1 MNFPSAF
8 STIHS
13 SGNRAFLLS
22 KIEAKLDSFDA
33 AKKKTYDNE
42 NEIIRLTGDID
53 GMKERIG
60 QLEDSNKWL
69 ARTLAAAIITAV
81 VGVVFVLIRMGAGI

>member
-1 MNFPSAF
+1 VSETTFEREVLDRL
-8 STIHS
+8 T
-13 SGNRAFLLS
+13 

>member
-1 MNFPSAF
+1 MSETTFEREVLDRL
-8 STIHS
+8 T
-13 SGNRAFLLS
+13 

-42 NEIIRLTGDID
+42 NDIIRLNGDVD
-53 GMKERIG
+53 GLKERIS

-81 VGVVFVLIRMGAGI
+81 VGVVFVLIRTGAGF

>member
-1 MNFPSAF
+1 MSETTFEREVLDRL
-8 STIHS
+8 T
-13 SGNRAFLLS
+13 

-81 VGVVFVLIRMGAGI
+81 VGVVFVLIRMGSGI

>member
-1 MNFPSAF
+1 MSETTFEREVLDRL
-8 STIHS
+8 T
-13 SGNRAFLLS
+13 

-69 ARTLAAAIITAV
+69 ARTLAAAIITVV

>member
-1 MNFPSAF
+1 MSETTFEREVLDRL
-8 STIHS
+8 T
-13 SGNRAFLLS
+13 

-81 VGVVFVLIRMGAGI
+81 VGVVFALIRMGAGI

>member
-1 MNFPSAF
+1 METTFEREVLDRL
-8 STIHS
+8 T
-13 SGNRAFLLS
+13 

-42 NEIIRLTGDID
+42 NDIIRLNGDVK
-53 GMKERIG
+53 GLKERVN

-81 VGVVFVLIRMGAGI
+81 VGVVVVLIRMGAGI

>member
-1 MNFPSAF
+1 METTFEREVLDRL
-8 STIHS
+8 T
-13 SGNRAFLLS
+13 

>member
-1 MNFPSAF
+1 METTFEREVLDRL
-8 STIHS
+8 T
-13 SGNRAFLLS
+13 

-42 NEIIRLTGDID
+42 NDIIRLNGDVD
-53 GMKERIG
+53 GLKERIG

-69 ARTLAAAIITAV
+69 ARTLAAAIITSI
-81 VGVVFVLIRMGAGI
+81 VGVVFVLIRTGAGI

>member
-1 MNFPSAF
+1 MSEVAF
-8 STIHS
+8 EREVLDRLT
-13 SGNRAFLLS
+13 

-42 NEIIRLTGDID
+42 NDIIRLNGDVE
-53 GMKERIG
+53 GLKSRIG

-69 ARTLAAAIITAV
+69 ARTLAVAIITSV
-81 VGVVFVLIRMGAGI
+81 VGVVFVIIRMGAGI

>member
-1 MNFPSAF
+1 MSETTFEREVLDRL
-8 STIHS
+8 T
-13 SGNRAFLLS
+13 

-42 NEIIRLTGDID
+42 NDIIRLNGDVD
-53 GMKERIG
+53 GLKERIG

-69 ARTLAAAIITAV
+69 ARTLAAAIITSI
-81 VGVVFVLIRMGAGI
+81 VGVVFVLIRTGAGI

>member
-1 MNFPSAF
+1 MSETVFEREVLDRL
-8 STIHS
+8 T
-13 SGNRAFLLS
+13 

-81 VGVVFVLIRMGAGI
+81 VGVVVVLIRTGAGI

>member
-1 MNFPSAF
+1 MSETTFEREVLDRL
-8 STIHS
+8 T
-13 SGNRAFLLS
+13 

-42 NEIIRLTGDID
+42 NDIIRLNGDVD
-53 GMKERIG
+53 GLKERIC

-69 ARTLAAAIITAV
+69 ARTLAAAIITSI
-81 VGVVFVLIRMGAGI
+81 VGVVFVLIRTGAGI

>member
-1 MNFPSAF
+1 MSETTFEREVLDRL
-8 STIHS
+8 T
-13 SGNRAFLLS
+13 

-69 ARTLAAAIITAV
+69 ARTVAAAIITAV
-81 VGVVFVLIRMGAGI
+81 IGVLVVVFRMGAGI

>member
-1 MNFPSAF
+1 MSE
-8 STIHS
+8 TIFE
-13 SGNRAFLLS
+13 REVLDRLT

-42 NEIIRLTGDID
+42 NDIIRLNGDVE

>member
-1 MNFPSAF
+1 MSEITFEREVLDRL
-8 STIHS
+8 T
-13 SGNRAFLLS
+13 

-42 NEIIRLTGDID
+42 NDIIRLNGDVD
-53 GMKERIG
+53 GLKERIG

-69 ARTLAAAIITAV
+69 ARTLAAAIITSI
-81 VGVVFVLIRMGAGI
+81 VGVVFVLIRTGAGI

>member
-1 MNFPSAF
+1 MSETTFEREVLDRL
-8 STIHS
+8 T
-13 SGNRAFLLS
+13 

-42 NEIIRLTGDID
+42 NEIIRLNGDVD

>member
-1 MNFPSAF
+1 MSETTFEREVLDRL
-8 STIHS
+8 T
-13 SGNRAFLLS
+13 

-60 QLEDSNKWL
+60 QLDDSNKWL

>member
-1 MNFPSAF
+1 MSETTFEREVLDRL
-8 STIHS
+8 T
-13 SGNRAFLLS
+13 

>member
-1 MNFPSAF
+1 MSETTFEREVLDRL
-8 STIHS
+8 T
-13 SGNRAFLLS
+13 

-81 VGVVFVLIRMGAGI
+81 VGVVFVLIRMSAGI